1 MMNALLSLSLLLF
14 LNACAQKAPA
24 PMDLPKYDR
33 LINVPLTSKYWT
45 VAFDGGGEVKF
56 NVDGSGDLVFHP
68 QVAKTS
74 LQTFSSLLLLK
85 NTVTAPV
92 NNYVVK
98 MEVTTVRQL
107 RSSTPNDWEVFWF
120 VSNYRKDPQLIKTA
134 NYFIQKPNSGI
145 ELGRFF
151 EETGQKFLMTSEQST
166 KAVGLRSTYYF
177 AKQGQRFRVFR
188 DGVQIMDY
196 LGTKMPEALYDQAG
210 ALGLYSEDAEVRVHS
225 FAFQVL

>member
-1 MMNALLSLSLLLF
+1 MKAVLCLFFLLILS
-14 LNACAQKAPA
+14 ACAQKAPR
-24 PMDLPKYDR
+24 PMDLPKYNR
-33 LINVPLTSKYWT
+33 LINVPLTAKYWT

-56 NVDGSGDLVFHP
+56 NVEGTGDLVFYP
-68 QVAKTS
+68 QTAKTS
-74 LQTFSSLLLLK
+74 LQTFASLLLLK
-85 NTVTAPV
+85 NTLTSPV

-98 MEVTTVRQL
+98 MEVTTIRQL

-120 VSNYRKDPQLIKTA
+120 VSNYRKDPHLIKTA
-134 NYFIQKPNSGI
+134 NYFIQKPNSGV

-151 EETGQKFLMTSEQST
+151 EDKGQKFLMTSEQS
-166 KAVGLRSTYYF
+166 KQDVGARVTYYF

-188 DGVQIMDY
+188 DGIQIMDY
-196 LGTKMPEALYDQAG
+196 HGSQMPDALYDQAG

>member
-1 MMNALLSLSLLLF
+1 MKAALALSVLLF
-14 LNACAQKAPA
+14 LSACAHKAPA
-24 PMDLPKYDR
+24 PMDLPKYNR
-33 LINVPLTSKYWT
+33 LINVPLTAKYWT

-68 QVAKTS
+68 QTAKTS

-85 NTVTAPV
+85 NTVNAPV
-92 NNYVVK
+92 NNFVVK
-98 MEVTTVRQL
+98 IEVTTTRQL

-120 VSNYRKDPQLIKTA
+120 VSNFRQDPKLIKTA
-134 NYFIQKPNSGI
+134 NYFIQKPNSGV

-151 EETGQKFLMTSEQST
+151 EDKGQKFLMTSGQSPQD
-166 KAVGLRSTYYF
+166 VGSRITYYF

-196 LGTKMPEALYDQAG
+196 QGTKMPEALYDQAG
-210 ALGLYSEDAEVRVHS
+210 AFGLYSEDAEVRVHS
-225 FAFQVL
+225 FSFQVL